1 MFNIT
6 DENVIYLTRGDSAD
20 FKINVYTIG
29 GNEYEIK
36 DTDTI
41 TFTLKRSTSD
51 KENLFQKTG
60 NIIRINPN
68 DTKDLSYGE
77 YVYDVQLNF
86 DNGDVDT
93 IIEPT
98 RFYVTE
104 EVTF

>member
-6 DENVIYLTRGDSAD
+6 DENEIYLTRGDSAD
-20 FKINVYTIG
+20 FKINVYTVG
-29 GNEYEIK
+29 GNEYQLK
-36 DTDTI
+36 DTDVI
-41 TFTLKRSTSD
+41 KFTVKKSTTDTQSII
-51 KENLFQKTG
+51 QKTG
-60 NIIRINPN
+60 NVIRIDPT
-68 DTKDLSYGE
+68 DTKNLSYGE

>member
-29 GNEYEIK
+29 GNEYEMK

-41 TFTLKRSTSD
+41 TFTLKRSTID
-51 KENLFQKTG
+51 KENVFQKTG